1 MLRIRVGL
9 LFLLAL
15 APSARGQ
22 APQPG
27 DPVPLT
33 LGPAA
38 APKPSL
44 EYRLLPVRDEQTP
57 GNAATL
63 YYRSLTLFS
72 ENKALLDDIKQQHWD
87 DWLEAPLEDLPLQ
100 EVRDKLGFAR
110 HLLREVE
117 LASRCRQCDWQLD
130 HRPEGPGL
138 LLPEVQT
145 YRRIGTLLAVRARYE
160 MAQGRWA
167 QAVGTLGT
175 GLTVARDMGRGPTFI
190 HVLVGMAIA
199 NLMGQRL
206 EEFVQQPGAPNLYWA
221 LAVLPRPLGDIEAAV
236 EEERTMVERFSPLLA
251 RLGEGPLTPG
261 QLQAG
266 LGKLDARLDDLGVR
280 RANRL
285 ETLGRAALIS
295 RALPE
300 AKRSLEARGFKAE
313 QLDTMPPVQVVALQ
327 AYRDYREAY
336 DEAAKW
342 RHVPDGF
349 RHPRFK
355 DAAAR
360 LRQATARLDQM
371 FFRGLLRGLGAGEAP
386 AFAKVTAAIGR
397 VDRRLAALGC
407 VEALR
412 LYAAGHAGRWPA
424 ALSDITEVP
433 APPDPLTGKPFEYKL
448 DGARATLAAPL
459 PPGPKPP
466 PYQLLT
472 YALTLRPK

>member
-1 MLRIRVGL
+1 MSRVRPGL
-9 LFLLAL
+9 LLLLAL

-22 APQPG
+22 SPQPG
-27 DPVPLT
+27 EPVPLT

-38 APKPSL
+38 APTPSL
-44 EYRLLPVRDEQTP
+44 QYRLLPARDEQTP

-87 DWLEAPLEDLPLQ
+87 DWLEGSLQDLPLK
-100 EVRDKLGFAR
+100 EVGERLRFAR
-110 HLLREVE
+110 HLLHEVD
-117 LASRCRQCDWQLD
+117 LASRCRGCDWQLD
-130 HRPEGPGL
+130 NRPEGAGL

-145 YRRIGTLLAVRARYE
+145 YRRVGTLLAVRARYE
-160 MAQGRWA
+160 MAQGQWA
-167 QAVGTLGT
+167 QAVRTLGT
-175 GLTVARDMGRGPTFI
+175 GLAFARHMGRGPTFI
-190 HVLVGMAIA
+190 HVLVGMAVA

-221 LAVLPRPLGDIEAAV
+221 LTVLPRPFGDIEPAV
-236 EEERTMVERFSPLLA
+236 EEDRTMVERFFPLLA

-261 QLQAG
+261 QVQAG
-266 LGKLDARLDDLGVR
+266 LIQLDARLDDLGVR
-280 RANRL
+280 RADRL

-295 RALPE
+295 GALPE
-300 AKRSLEARGFKAE
+300 AKRALRDQGFKAE
-313 QLDTMPPVQVVALQ
+313 ALDAMPPVQVVALR
-327 AYRDYREAY
+327 AYREYRQAY

-342 RHVPDGF
+342 RYVPDGF

-355 DAAAR
+355 EAAAR
-360 LRQATARLDQM
+360 LGRATARLDRL
-371 FFRGLLRGLGAGEAP
+371 FFRGLLGSLGEGEAP
-386 AFAKVTAAIGR
+386 AYEKVTAAIGR
-397 VDRRLAALGC
+397 VDRRLAALRC

-412 LYAAGHAGRWPA
+412 LYAAGHGGRWPA

-433 APPDPLTGKPFEYKL
+433 APPDPVTGKPFVYKP

-466 PYQLLT
+466 PYQMLT